1 MERETAQ
8 RDPVIVA
15 AAQASMEAQQE
26 REHPRCLFCGK
37 ENPIG
42 FRLDFRVEKPGA
54 VRAELLCGAG
64 FQSYS
69 ETLHGGVTSA
79 LLDAAMTNALFS
91 LNIVAVTGEL
101 TVRFLSPVELERE
114 AEVSAE
120 LVEDSKP
127 LYKLRAQL
135 AQAGKPVARATA
147 KFVDREWATGQAGG
161 GAAAWTFDRG
171 R

>member
-1 MERETAQ
+1 MERETAR
-8 RDPVIVA
+8 RDPVAVA
-15 AAQASMEAQQE
+15 AAQASMEALQIE
-26 REHPRCLFCGK
+26 EHLYCLFCGK

-42 FRLDFRVEKPGA
+42 FKLDFRVDKPGS
-54 VRAELLCGAG
+54 VRAALHCGHR

-91 LNIVAVTGEL
+91 LEIVAVTGEL
-101 TVRFLSPVELERE
+101 TVRFLNPVELGRE

-135 AQAGKPVARATA
+135 VQDGKPVVRATA
-147 KFVDREWATGQAGG
+147 KFVDREWAAGGG
-161 GAAAWTFDRG
+161 GAAWTLDRG
-171 R
+171 W

>member
-1 MERETAQ
+1 MEREAGK
-8 RDPVIVA
+8 RDSVAVA
-15 AAQASMEAQQE
+15 AAQASMEALQTE
-26 REHPRCLFCGK
+26 EHLYCLFCGK

-42 FRLDFRVEKPGA
+42 FKLDFRVDKPGSVQA
-54 VRAELLCGAG
+54 ALMCGHR

-91 LNIVAVTGEL
+91 LNVVALTGEL
-101 TVRFLSPVELERE
+101 TVRFLNPVELGRE

-135 AQAGKPVARATA
+135 AQGGKPVARATA
-147 KFVDREWATGQAGG
+147 KFVDREWATSEVGG
-161 GAAAWTFDRG
+161 GAASWVRYRG
-171 R
+171 W